1 MNKMKTLLAAGV
13 AAASMTMVA
22 APASA
27 EISASA
33 GVASSYLWRGYD
45 LGSGTPA
52 VYGDINYSAAGFTTG
67 VWVSS
72 GDTLAGTEYDLY
84 ADYTVDLGGVSLSA
98 GAINYVYATGAGY
111 LGAGNDTDFGDHT
124 DAYLGL
130 GVGPVA
136 FTVYKQVA
144 GAAEEYTY
152 YTLSYDIG
160 KFSFLLGTH
169 EAYADGTTLA
179 NGKIADGETESHLNI
194 TYSYNDNLSFTVS
207 QFIDG
212 QENVDTYAG
221 SGDDDMK
228 FVVSYDMPISM

>member
-1 MNKMKTLLAAGV
+1 MKTMKTLLAAGV
-13 AAASMTMVA
+13 AAASMTMIA
-22 APASA
+22 APAVA
-27 EISASA
+27 EVSASA

-72 GDTLAGTEYDLY
+72 GDTAAGTEYDLY
-84 ADYTVDLGGVSLSA
+84 ADYTVDLGGVSVSA
-98 GAINYVYATGAGY
+98 GVINYVYATGAGY

-130 GVGPVA
+130 GLGPVA
-136 FTVYKQVA
+136 FTAYKQIA
-144 GAAEEYTY
+144 GGTEEYTY

-169 EAYADGTTLA
+169 ESIANGATLA
-179 NGKIADGETESHLNI
+179 NGKIADGESESHLNV

-207 QFIDG
+207 QFVDG
-212 QENVDTYAG
+212 QENVDAYAG

>member
-1 MNKMKTLLAAGV
+1 MNTMKTLLAAGV
-13 AAASMTMVA
+13 AAASMTMIA

-33 GVASSYLWRGYD
+33 GIASSYLWRGYD

-72 GDTLAGTEYDLY
+72 GDTAAGTEYDLY
-84 ADYTVDLGGVSLSA
+84 ADYTVDLGGVSLST
-98 GAINYVYATGAGY
+98 GVINYVYATGAGY
-111 LGAGNDTDFGDHT
+111 LGGGDDTDFGDHT
-124 DAYLGL
+124 DAYV
-130 GVGPVA
+130 GVGFGPVA
-136 FTVYKQVA
+136 FTYYKQIA
-144 GAAEEYTY
+144 GVTEEYSY

-169 EAYADGTTLA
+169 DSFFDGATLADGSLA
-179 NGKIADGETESHLNI
+179 EGETETHLNI

-207 QFIDG
+207 QFVDG
-212 QENVDTYAG
+212 QENVDAYFG
-221 SGDDDMK
+221 GDDDMK